1 MREVA
6 EVVLL
11 VAAVAAE
18 VVLPVVAA
26 EVEEEVPLL
35 VLEVVW
41 VLTQQELSSE

>member
-41 VLTQQELSSE
+41 VPTQQELLSE

>member
-6 EVVLL
+6 
-11 VAAVAAE
+11 AAVLPVVAVVAV

>member
-6 EVVLL
+6 EVVLP
-11 VAAVAAE
+11 VAAVVAE
-18 VVLPVVAA
+18 VVLPVVVA

-41 VLTQQELSSE
+41 VPTQQELLSE